1 MGCLMQHTDK
11 RMAVILAAMELVAEN
26 GFHGSPMS
34 GIAKRAGVAAGTIY
48 HYFESKDALI
58 EATYAHLEEQLLESI
73 RQGYCEEGTVQERF
87 LHIGRALVNSLI
99 AFPMKFRFIEQFHN
113 SPYGVANR
121 RERMLGKKD
130 DLVTSLFEDAR
141 QQSLI
146 KELPLPVVFA
156 LTFGPLLAICRDHI
170 FGLITLDD
178 LLIEKTVK
186 ACWDAL
192 KR

>member
-1 MGCLMQHTDK
+1 MQHTDK

-58 EATYAHLEEQLLESI
+58 EATYAHLEELLIESI
-73 RQGYCEEGTVQERF
+73 RQGYCEDSSVQERF
-87 LHIGRALVNSLI
+87 LHIGRTLVNSFI
-99 AFPMKFRFIEQFHN
+99 VFPMKFRFIEQFHN
-113 SPYGVANR
+113 SPYGVASR

-130 DLVTSLFEDAR
+130 DLVSSLFEEAR
-141 QQSLI
+141 QQGLI
-146 KELPLPVVFA
+146 KDLPLPVIFA
-156 LTFGPLLAICRDHI
+156 LAFGPLLLICRDHI

-178 LLIEKTVK
+178 LLIEKIVK
-186 ACWDAL
+186 ACWNAL
-192 KR
+192 TP